1 MKRGQRSGTQPK
13 NHPDAV
19 IVVAVG
25 RMIVVTK
32 SGARVVLIVVPRTA
46 PNQRHSV
53 PDHRRRSMAS

>member
-1 MKRGQRSGTQPK
+1 
-13 NHPDAV
+13 
-19 IVVAVG
+19 
-25 RMIVVTK
+25 MIVVTK